1 MMLSKKNSETLENF
15 SEKLEVEGRS
25 LWQDA
30 RRRFMHNRAA
40 VASLIVLFLIALF
53 VTVAPM
59 LSQFTYFDTDWGM
72 MSSAPDMASGHYFGT
87 DSSGR
92 DLLVRVA
99 IGGRISLMV
108 GIAAALVAVIVGT
121 LYGSLSGYLGGK
133 IDSVMMR
140 LLEILNSF
148 PFMFFVILLVTFFGQ
163 NILLIFV
170 AIGMVSWL
178 DMARIVRGQT
188 LSLKRKEF
196 IEAAQVGGVSTAS
209 IVIRHIVPNVLG
221 VVVVYASLLVPSMIL
236 FESFLSFLGLGTQEP
251 LSSWGALLSDGANSM
266 EVSPWLLLFPAGF
279 LVVTLFCFNFI
290 GDGLRDAPRPERS
303 LRSTAMSL
311 SETATQAPQ
320 PANVL
325 LEVND
330 LRVTFATPDGDV
342 TAVNDLNFTLRAGE
356 TLGIVGESGS
366 GKSQTAFALMGLLA
380 TNGRIGGSATF
391 NGREILNLPERELN
405 TLRAEQISM
414 IFQDPMT
421 SLNPYMRVGEQL
433 MEVLMLHKGMSK
445 AEAFEESVRML
456 DAVKMPEARKRMKMY
471 PHEFSGG
478 MRQRVMIAMAL
489 LCRPKLLIAD
499 EPTTALDVTVQAQ
512 IMTLLNELKREF
524 NTAIIMITHDL
535 GVVAGIC
542 DKVLVMYAG
551 RTMEYGKARDVFY
564 QPVHPYS
571 IGLLNAVPRLDSEGA
586 EMLTIP
592 GNPPNLLRL
601 PKGCPFQPRCPHAME
616 ICNNAPPLEAFSPG
630 RLRAC
635 FKPVEELL

>member
-121 LYGSLSGYLGGK
+121 LSGYLGGK

-290 GDGLRDAPRPERS
+290 GDGLRDA
-303 LRSTAMSL
+303 L
-311 SETATQAPQ
+311 
-320 PANVL
+320 
-325 LEVND
+325 
-330 LRVTFATPDGDV
+330 
-342 TAVNDLNFTLRAGE
+342 
-356 TLGIVGESGS
+356 
-366 GKSQTAFALMGLLA
+366 
-380 TNGRIGGSATF
+380 
-391 NGREILNLPERELN
+391 
-405 TLRAEQISM
+405 
-414 IFQDPMT
+414 DPKD
-421 SLNPYMRVGEQL
+421 R
-433 MEVLMLHKGMSK
+433 
-445 AEAFEESVRML
+445 
-456 DAVKMPEARKRMKMY
+456 
-471 PHEFSGG
+471 
-478 MRQRVMIAMAL
+478 
-489 LCRPKLLIAD
+489 
-499 EPTTALDVTVQAQ
+499 
-512 IMTLLNELKREF
+512 
-524 NTAIIMITHDL
+524 
-535 GVVAGIC
+535 
-542 DKVLVMYAG
+542 
-551 RTMEYGKARDVFY
+551 
-564 QPVHPYS
+564 
-571 IGLLNAVPRLDSEGA
+571 
-586 EMLTIP
+586 
-592 GNPPNLLRL
+592 
-601 PKGCPFQPRCPHAME
+601 
-616 ICNNAPPLEAFSPG
+616 
-630 RLRAC
+630 
-635 FKPVEELL
+635 

>member
-170 AIGMVSWL
+170 AIGMVSD

-209 IVIRHIVPNVLG
+209 IVIRHIVPNVPG

-236 FESFLSFLGLGTQEP
+236 FESFLSFTGLGTQEP

-290 GDGLRDAPRPERS
+290 GDGLRDA
-303 LRSTAMSL
+303 L
-311 SETATQAPQ
+311 
-320 PANVL
+320 
-325 LEVND
+325 
-330 LRVTFATPDGDV
+330 
-342 TAVNDLNFTLRAGE
+342 
-356 TLGIVGESGS
+356 
-366 GKSQTAFALMGLLA
+366 
-380 TNGRIGGSATF
+380 
-391 NGREILNLPERELN
+391 
-405 TLRAEQISM
+405 
-414 IFQDPMT
+414 DPKD
-421 SLNPYMRVGEQL
+421 R
-433 MEVLMLHKGMSK
+433 
-445 AEAFEESVRML
+445 
-456 DAVKMPEARKRMKMY
+456 
-471 PHEFSGG
+471 
-478 MRQRVMIAMAL
+478 
-489 LCRPKLLIAD
+489 
-499 EPTTALDVTVQAQ
+499 
-512 IMTLLNELKREF
+512 
-524 NTAIIMITHDL
+524 
-535 GVVAGIC
+535 
-542 DKVLVMYAG
+542 
-551 RTMEYGKARDVFY
+551 
-564 QPVHPYS
+564 
-571 IGLLNAVPRLDSEGA
+571 
-586 EMLTIP
+586 
-592 GNPPNLLRL
+592 
-601 PKGCPFQPRCPHAME
+601 
-616 ICNNAPPLEAFSPG
+616 
-630 RLRAC
+630 
-635 FKPVEELL
+635 